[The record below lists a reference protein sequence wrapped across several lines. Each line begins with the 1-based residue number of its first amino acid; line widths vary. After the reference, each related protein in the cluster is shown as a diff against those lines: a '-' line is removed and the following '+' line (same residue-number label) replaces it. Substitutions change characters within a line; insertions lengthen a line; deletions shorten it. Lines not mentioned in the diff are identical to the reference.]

1 MSTLGTKSRMLT
13 SLSGFSSSLDEEVDP
28 LLFFP
33 RVGFGGTS
41 SWRC

>member
-13 SLSGFSSSLDEEVDP
+13 SSSDLSSSLDGSVDP

-33 RVGFGGTS
+33 RIGFGGTS
-41 SWRC
+41 S